1 MDANSFE
8 EFVEMLGNTSDSLL
22 DVVDLIEKTEPSV
35 TQSPTQQVEE
45 KISFTLKAAKC
56 REDQY
61 APEFPPTMTCTPYKY
76 DLKIFGTIKCQNEK
90 KELTVDLVDSETLEK
105 PEYNSSE
112 TRPGVTLESVE
123 VISQRERV
131 LRFALNWCSF
141 HFKKRAFR
149 LRVKAENETV
159 FISTPFHTYARR
171 RDSPYT
177 RESSAPL
184 KRAASAVLSRPC
196 SFSASLA
203 TSAGLYQQNNNVY
216 WPTYPVPGQVAYS
229 PAQVQTQQQAIP
241 KSALSSNTIHLHKLQ
256 PKQEIP
262 RTPVQYV
269 SPPSSGASSPVQHL
283 LTSMERTSL
292 ALQLMSSLSPVE
304 RQAVNYYLQ
313 GL

>member
-22 DVVDLIEKTEPSV
+22 DVVEFIEEKTEPSV
-35 TQSPTQQVEE
+35 RESPTQQVEE

-76 DLKIFGTIKCQNEK
+76 DLKIFGTIRSKNEK
-90 KELTVDLVDSETLEK
+90 KDLTVDLVDSETLEK
-105 PEYNSSE
+105 PDYNSSE

-123 VISQRERV
+123 VLSQRERV

-141 HFKKRAFR
+141 HLRAFR
-149 LRVKAENETV
+149 LRVKSEQETI

-177 RESSAPL
+177 RETSVPL
-184 KRAASAVLSRPC
+184 KKAATAVLSRPC

-203 TSAGLYQQNNNVY
+203 TSAGLYQNNVY
-216 WPTYPVPGQVAYS
+216 WPSYPSPGQMTYS
-229 PAQVQTQQQAIP
+229 PAPVQPQQTVTKA
-241 KSALSSNTIHLHKLQ
+241 ALSSNTIHLHKLQ
-256 PKQEIP
+256 PKQELP
-262 RTPVQYV
+262 KSPVQYV
-269 SPPSSGASSPVQHL
+269 SSSGASSPVQHL

-292 ALQLMSSLSPVE
+292 AVQLMSSLSPVE